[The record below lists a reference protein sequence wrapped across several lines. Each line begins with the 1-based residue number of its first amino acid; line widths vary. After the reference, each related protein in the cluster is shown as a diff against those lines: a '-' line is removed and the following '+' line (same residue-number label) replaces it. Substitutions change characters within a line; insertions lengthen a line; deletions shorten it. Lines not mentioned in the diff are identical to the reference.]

1 VVRGLIVFSSLQLRP
16 VASEISDMVFISGF
30 VLRLLP
36 PVSIIARETI
46 FPVRADG
53 VFAFYSGLKFAYRF
67 RSDIS
72 CGGTQSGS
80 AATVTLNEIVCND
93 WFGGMVFISGSRD
106 IHTRG
111 FGFFSG

>member
-1 VVRGLIVFSSLQLRP
+1 MG
-16 VASEISDMVFISGF
+16 
-30 VLRLLP
+30 
-36 PVSIIARETI
+36 ETLKNI
-46 FPVRADG
+46 FG
-53 VFAFYSGLKFAYRF
+53 ERF

-80 AATVTLNEIVCND
+80 AATVTLHEIVCND
-93 WFGGMVFISGSRD
+93 WFGSVVFISGSRD